1 MLYVAVWFLLYGQ
14 LESATGA
21 FMHWLTGATGLAS
34 TGHLYGAVGF
44 LPSKCPR
51 C

>member
-1 MLYVAVWFLLYGQ
+1 MLYMAVWFLLYGQ

-21 FMHWLTGATGLAS
+21 FMHWLTGATGLRQPVIS
-34 TGHLYGAVGF
+34 TARSAF
-44 LPSKCPR
+44 SPSKCPR